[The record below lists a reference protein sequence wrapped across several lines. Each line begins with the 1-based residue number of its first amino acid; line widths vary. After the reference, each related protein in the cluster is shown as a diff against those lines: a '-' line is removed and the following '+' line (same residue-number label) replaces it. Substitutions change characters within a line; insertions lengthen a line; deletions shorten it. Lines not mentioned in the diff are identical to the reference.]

1 MAHSQ
6 TPTKYYSGKLR
17 CNGMPSQSLF
27 ANAITLTS
35 ITVSSLLFG
44 CTSTNKPANT
54 LYIAYPLPENEFN
67 RSLKERSESQIKI
80 HTQLF
85 KQTNPDTRVVTV
97 AYKANKMKKQITEDS
112 RLNLG
117 PDLIISDTLNL
128 QLYYQDSLVSSFPSS
143 PPWTQQ
149 YDDVIKGLSTI
160 NEKLV
165 GAPFAIT
172 PQVAC
177 YNNKVVK
184 QPPKTIQEL
193 VELGASGIRI
203 GLATNPSDI
212 FWTAG
217 STGAIQEI
225 SSLIT
230 KQNKNKQ
237 PLKIKEWL
245 TWLRQAAY
253 YQNISFY
260 SNQSQLSNELTS
272 NNLDWISCSSFQ
284 ASIIKEKMGEQLS
297 ITILP
302 NGVQTKAFTWPYITA
317 FGLGTNSSP
326 TQRSLALSYVK
337 SNTNAVGQRQLMLRD
352 EVQLPANKNVD
363 IPNESSK
370 TLKAL
375 NDSWNEQSL
384 SYLEEW
390 PMIIQYLSTSQNYL
404 DVKRTLAKLTSGV
417 LSVEEA
423 EQILINLAKEDN
435 K

>member
-1 MAHSQ
+1 MLL
-6 TPTKYYSGKLR
+6 SG
-17 CNGMPSQSLF
+17 CSS
-27 ANAITLTS
+27 AN
-35 ITVSSLLFG
+35 
-44 CTSTNKPANT
+44 KQANT
-54 LYIAYPLPENEFN
+54 LYIAYSLPENEFN
-67 RSLKERSESQIKI
+67 QSRKELIENRIKAF
-80 HTQLF
+80 TQLF
-85 KQTNPDTRVVTV
+85 QQTNPDTRVVTV
-97 AYKANKMKKQITEDS
+97 AYKANRMKRQIIEDS

-117 PDLIISDTLNL
+117 PDLIFGGSADLDI
-128 QLYYQDSLVSSFPSS
+128 YYQDSLVNSFPNS

-149 YDDVIKGLSTI
+149 YDDVIKALFTV
-160 NEKLV
+160 NENLFA
-165 GAPFAIT
+165 APYAII

-193 VELGASGIRI
+193 VKLGASGVRI
-203 GLATNPSDI
+203 GLATNPIDI

-217 STGAIQEI
+217 STGAIPEI
-225 SSLIT
+225 SSLVT
-230 KQNKNKQ
+230 KQNQNKE

-260 SNQSQLSNELTS
+260 SNQAQLSNDLTS
-272 NNLDWISCSSFQ
+272 NNLDWISCNSFQ
-284 ASIIKEKMGEQLS
+284 ASVMKEKMGEQLS

-302 NGVQTKAFTWPYITA
+302 NGVQTKAFTWPFISA
-317 FGLGTNSSP
+317 FYLGDNSSP
-326 TQRSLALSYVK
+326 TQRALALSYVK
-337 SNTNAVGQRQLMLRD
+337 SNTNAVGQRQLMLRN
-352 EVQLPANKNVD
+352 EELLPANKNVD

-404 DVKRTLAKLTSGV
+404 DVKKALAELTSGV

-435 K
+435 E